1 MPGAAHLKGD
11 GLMTRCKVCKHPD
24 INEIN
29 EKLVSGLSP
38 REMANEYNLN
48 HMSLYRHK
56 EKHLP
61 LTLIKAQQLQE
72 QDAADDLLDRVE
84 SIYNKAWELVNRAEE
99 KGSFQPAV
107 SALKECRSC
116 LELIGKL
123 VGELKTGSTVNIHYN
138 PQWVELRGTIF
149 SALEEFPEARL
160 KLAEKLS
167 EVEEVIDGDVI
178 EEKHGTHS

>member
-1 MPGAAHLKGD
+1 
-11 GLMTRCKVCKHPD
+11 MTRCKVCKHPD

-29 EKLVSGLSP
+29 EKLVSGISP
-38 REMANEYNLN
+38 REMADKYNLN

-72 QDAADDLLDRVE
+72 QDAADDLLARVE
-84 SIYNKAWELVNRAEE
+84 LIYEKAWDLVNKAET

-107 SALKECRSC
+107 GALKEARSC

-123 VGELKTGSTVNIHYN
+123 LGEIKSGTTVNVLYN
-138 PQWVELRGTIF
+138 PEFIQVRQTITQALEPYPDARQAVVR
-149 SALEEFPEARL
+149 ALEEGEAID
-160 KLAEKLS
+160 AEYR
-167 EVEEVIDGDVI
+167 DVD
-178 EEKHGTHS
+178 